1 MGLTLFSA
9 QSCMSTKWTNQ
20 VQSGSLSI
28 LIAILITGYTKESRA
43 RLMGV
48 VRFALW
54 FMRFIL
60 IFVQIMRARIIKWII
75 RFQMNIGQCCASNYV
90 FIYVWTWKGKKKF
103 LFCFIM
109 RSEKYT
115 GCFWYFFSH
124 AIIKIKQL
132 IKKYCVPIFIFWRS
146 IKNLAVIIIP
156 LLLITFV
163 FYFYFCILH
172 C

>member
-54 FMRFIL
+54 FIRFIL
-60 IFVQIMRARIIKWII
+60 IFVQITRARIIKWII
-75 RFQMNIGQCCASNYV
+75 RFQMNIGQFCASNDV
-90 FIYVWTWKGKKKF
+90 FIYVPTWKRKKIMF
-103 LFCFIM
+103 FFIM

-115 GCFWYFFSH
+115 GCFWYFFLH
-124 AIIKIKQL
+124 AIIKIEKL
-132 IKKYCVPIFIFWRS
+132 IKKVFCAYFFFWRS

-156 LLLITFV
+156 LLLMTFASS
-163 FYFYFCILH
+163 FFNILH